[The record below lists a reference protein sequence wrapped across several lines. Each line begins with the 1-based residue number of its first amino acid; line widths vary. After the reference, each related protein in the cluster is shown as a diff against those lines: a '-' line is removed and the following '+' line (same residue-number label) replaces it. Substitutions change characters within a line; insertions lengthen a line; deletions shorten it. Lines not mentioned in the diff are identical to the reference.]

1 MTILHYLANF
11 FAGFFLCNCIPHL
24 AAGLRGELFPTPFAK
39 PPGKGDSSC
48 VVNFLWGAF
57 NLFAGVWLVSARSI
71 FVGLSVNFALFIAGF
86 LIAGIWL
93 AYHFEKVQ
101 KNKNN

>member
-1 MTILHYLANF
+1 
-11 FAGFFLCNCIPHL
+11 
-24 AAGLRGELFPTPFAK
+24 
-39 PPGKGDSSC
+39 
-48 VVNFLWGAF
+48 
-57 NLFAGVWLVSARSI
+57 
-71 FVGLSVNFALFIAGF
+71 LFIAGF